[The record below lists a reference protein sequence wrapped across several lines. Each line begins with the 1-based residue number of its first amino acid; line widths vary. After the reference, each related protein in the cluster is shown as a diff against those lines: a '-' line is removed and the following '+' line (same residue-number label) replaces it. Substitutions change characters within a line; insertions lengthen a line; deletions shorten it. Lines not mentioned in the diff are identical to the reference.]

1 MSKLTQNDIVNF
13 LKQYGFIYPNSEIY
27 NGLSNAWDY
36 GPLGVL
42 LKNNIKNIWWKN
54 FVTCEENIVGID
66 TNIIYNSDVWKASGH
81 ISNFS
86 DPLIDCKECK
96 IRLRADKLI
105 ESFDENIEVN
115 ENDSNDTLMKLI
127 NDNKIICPACKKFNW
142 TSIRK
147 FNLMFKTFQGVTEDS
162 QSTLYLRPETAQG
175 IFINFK
181 NVQRTSRLK
190 IPFGIAQVGKAFR
203 NEITPGNFIFRTR
216 EFEQMEIEYFIHPST
231 VEENF
236 NLLRTKIYDFMTEQ
250 CGLFKNSLKEYIHPK
265 EKLSHYSSKT
275 TDYQFEFPHGWSELC
290 GIAHRGD
297 YDLNVH
303 QNLSGKDLTYQDPI
317 SNEKYLPHV
326 IEPSIG
332 VDRLFYAIIVNNFK
346 IEVLKDDD
354 TREILKL
361 PINLCP
367 YKIAILPLTNKLNDK
382 AREIYKQFLNK
393 SISCTFDSSGSIGKR
408 YRRQDAIGTMYC
420 LTIDF
425 DTIEKNV
432 VTIRNRD
439 TMEQETIDLKYIDK
453 VFTKCF

>member
-13 LKQYGFIYPNSEIY
+13 LKQYGFIYANSEIY

-36 GPLGVL
+36 GPLGAL
-42 LKNNIKNIWWKN
+42 LKNNIKSIWWKN
-54 FVTCEENIVGID
+54 FVTCQENIVGID

-105 ESFDENIEVN
+105 ESYDENIEVN
-115 ENDSNDTLMKLI
+115 ENDSNEALMKI
-127 NDNKIICPACKKFNW
+127 IIDNKIACPTCKKFNW
-142 TSIRK
+142 TTIRK

-162 QSTLYLRPETAQG
+162 QNILYLRPETAQG

-190 IPFGIAQVGKAFR
+190 IPFGIAQIGKAFR

-231 VEENF
+231 VNENF
-236 NLLRTKIYDFMTEQ
+236 DLLANKTYEFMTNE
-250 CGLFKNSLKEYIHPK
+250 CGLSPASLKEYNHPK

-275 TDYQFEFPHGWSELC
+275 TDYQFDFPHGWSELC

-297 YDLNVH
+297 YDLKVH
-303 QNLSGKDLTYQDPI
+303 QNLSGKDLTYLDPLT
-317 SNEKYLPHV
+317 NEKYLPHV

-332 VDRLFYAIIVNNFK
+332 VDRLFYAIITNH
-346 IEVLKDDD
+346 LKVETIKEND
-354 TREILKL
+354 TREVLSL
-361 PINLCP
+361 PIKLCP

-382 AREIYKQFLNK
+382 AREIFKDLLNR
-393 SISCTFDSSGSIGKR
+393 SISCTYDVSGSIGKR

-420 LTIDF
+420 MTIDF
-425 DTIEKNV
+425 DTIDNNT

-439 TMEQETIDLKYIDK
+439 TMEQEIFSLDCIDNILL
-453 VFTKCF
+453 KCF

>member
-42 LKNNIKNIWWKN
+42 LKNNIKSLWWNN
-54 FVTCEENIVGID
+54 FVTCHENIVGID

-115 ENDSNDTLMKLI
+115 ENDSNETLLQII

-142 TSIRK
+142 TPIRK

-231 VEENF
+231 VDQNF
-236 NLLRTKIYDFMTEQ
+236 DSLCLQIYNFMTKK
-250 CGLFKNSLKEYIHPK
+250 CGLLPDSLKEYNHPK

-346 IEVLKDDD
+346 IEALKDDD
-354 TREILKL
+354 TREILTL

-367 YKIAILPLTNKLNDK
+367 YKIAILPLTNKLNDR
-382 AREIYKQFLNK
+382 AREIYQQFLDK

-420 LTIDF
+420 LTVDF
-425 DTIEKNV
+425 DTVENNTI
-432 VTIRNRD
+432 TIRNRD
-439 TMEQETIDLKYIDK
+439 TMEQETIDLKHIDK
-453 VFTKCF
+453 VFMKCF